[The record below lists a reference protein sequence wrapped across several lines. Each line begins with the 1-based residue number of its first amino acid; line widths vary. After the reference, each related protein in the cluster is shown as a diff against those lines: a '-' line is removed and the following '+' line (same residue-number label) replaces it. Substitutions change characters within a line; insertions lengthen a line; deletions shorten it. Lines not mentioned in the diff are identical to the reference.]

1 MSPAMIAEIAYAAY
15 RTASN
20 EKNVRGDPLPEWFE
34 LEPDNQKAWITATNA
49 IRNPRLADLEDRP
62 LAEAFD
68 RLERVIG
75 PIDLI
80 PAKGKTVEILL
91 IERALEKLAE
101 NDQKNG
107 VAAA

>member
-20 EKNVRGDPLPEWFE
+20 EKNVRGEPLPEWYE

-49 IRNPRLADLEDRP
+49 IRTPRLSDIEDRP

-68 RLERVIG
+68 RLERAVG
-75 PIDLI
+75 PIELI
-80 PAKGKTVEILL
+80 PAKGKTVEICL
-91 IERALEKLAE
+91 IDRALDKLAE
-101 NDQKNG
+101 NDRKNRI
-107 VAAA
+107 AAA